1 MKLSILRLLGLGLLF
16 SVAAQ
21 ADVSVEATPKDIA
34 AMNEC
39 LNSMDKL
46 IPIKRKIQAL
56 QKTIQELQRG
66 KKGSQGS
73 WVVPSGNRNEEPT
86 SYNLSK
92 LQEAIQS
99 CNQKIAIIPAASDLY
114 LDPDSRLNTEL
125 YIGIDRMNKK
135 LTGSLDDSR
144 SGDSH

>member
-56 QKTIQELQRG
+56 QKTVQELQRG
-66 KKGSQGS
+66 KKGSKGS

-86 SYNLSK
+86 SYNLPA
-92 LQEAIQS
+92 LQKAIQS
-99 CNQKIAIIPAASDLY
+99 CNQKIAIIPAASNLY
-114 LDPDSRLNTEL
+114 LDDSGLNTEL